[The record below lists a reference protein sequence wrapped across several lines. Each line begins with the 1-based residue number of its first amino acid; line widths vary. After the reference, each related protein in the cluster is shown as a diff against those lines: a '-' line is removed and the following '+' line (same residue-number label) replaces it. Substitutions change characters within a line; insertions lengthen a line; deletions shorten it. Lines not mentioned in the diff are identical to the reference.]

1 MMGFAYRRSSG
12 LPNFFGFFGQQSQMK
27 SPLIFEVVGF
37 GVFKAVGIGTLPV
50 ESVAG
55 GSRVFEPITAL
66 GIG

>member
-1 MMGFAYRRSSG
+1 
-12 LPNFFGFFGQQSQMK
+12 MK

-37 GVFKAVGIGTLPV
+37 GVFKAVVGIGTLPV